1 MFRSSRSILL
11 AASLLA
17 CGVHAACGDELR
29 LLSAA
34 AMQTVF
40 KETAGEFERQSG
52 HRLNIE
58 YATMG
63 AIEQRVMAGETADVV
78 IGSLPSISGLVTAGR
93 LHSQA
98 TICKVGIGIV
108 SPIHSPVPQ
117 VASVD
122 ALVRT
127 LVAARA
133 VVYAE
138 PSRGGAAGIHIAR
151 VIEKLGLSD
160 WVKPKTRFGGG
171 GDVTEVTLAAGNGA
185 LGMTQISEIV
195 GKPGARFIG
204 PFPVEFQN
212 YTRVAM
218 GIPKDAK
225 PAAEAF
231 ASFLGSAAVVA
242 AIKAR
247 GMEFD

>member
-63 AIEQRVMAGETADVV
+63 AIDQRVMAGETADVV
-78 IGSLPSISGLVTAGR
+78 IGSLPSISGLVT
-93 LHSQA
+93 
-98 TICKVGIGIV
+98 ICKVGVGIV
-108 SPIHSPVPQ
+108 SPTSSPVPQ
-117 VASVD
+117 IASVD
-122 ALVRT
+122 ALVRA
-127 LVAARA
+127 LVAARV

-151 VIEKLGLSD
+151 VIEKLGLAD
-160 WVKPKTRFGGG
+160 WLRPKTRVGGG

-204 PFPVEFQN
+204 PLPAEFQN

-218 GIPKDAK
+218 GMPKDTK

-231 ASFLGSAAVVA
+231 ARFLGSATVVA